1 MEKLFGKSRLGFQGM
16 AEGVAQIE
24 QGSCTARLTLIL
36 GNDTRLGRN
45 TSRHGFLQ
53 WRLLHSQDRIAM
65 LLQPIEKTAI
75 AKDAVFENFG
85 ISGAHLALGEG
96 REGFEVGK
104 HQGWLVKGSDQ
115 IFSCRCIDRRFPS
128 NRTIDLR

>member
-1 MEKLFGKSRLGFQGM
+1 M

-24 QGSCTARLTLIL
+24 QGSCAARLPLIL
-36 GNDTRLGRN
+36 GDDPRLGRN
-45 TSRHGFLQ
+45 TSRHGALQ

-96 REGFEVGK
+96 GEGIEVGK